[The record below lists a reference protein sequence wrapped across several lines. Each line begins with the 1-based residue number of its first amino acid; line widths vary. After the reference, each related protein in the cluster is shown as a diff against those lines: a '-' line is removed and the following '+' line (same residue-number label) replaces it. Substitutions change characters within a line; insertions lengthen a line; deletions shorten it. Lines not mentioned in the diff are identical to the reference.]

1 MKIRTSIELA
11 AILDDDKCG
20 ERRVH
25 AFLKRNLDIV
35 VGTFATSWN
44 YAKAYSEIEF
54 GSDYR
59 ADFLV
64 LCADSGSWTA
74 HVIELKS
81 PTDRLYTTKGVKTSK
96 FLLVERQLAQRSDW
110 KRAFDSHFREALAK
124 KVPLSV
130 AAQCSDADSH
140 SSAHSELRD
149 PLTNIW
155 FEPHAVIGRSSKLT
169 HSDRERRR
177 QDESYRLRGS
187 GEILTFDRFLQV
199 ARRAEG
205 D

>member
-81 PTDRLYTTKGVKTSK
+81 PTDKPDLMSPCHTSTLPA
-96 FLLVERQLAQRSDW
+96 FSRPQLAVQPEGTDQTLV
-110 KRAFDSHFREALAK
+110 F
-124 KVPLSV
+124 P
-130 AAQCSDADSH
+130 
-140 SSAHSELRD
+140 
-149 PLTNIW
+149 
-155 FEPHAVIGRSSKLT
+155 
-169 HSDRERRR
+169 
-177 QDESYRLRGS
+177 
-187 GEILTFDRFLQV
+187 RFL
-199 ARRAEG
+199 
-205 D
+205 